1 MNIPLAVRLAF
12 SIAVPLLI
20 VNRGY
25 KKKSLNLSG
34 ALSSLVVGFVLTFTN
49 FCFFSALLA
58 FFVSGSFVT
67 KLKAD
72 VKRNIE
78 YDFKEGGQRNLVQVV
93 CNGGVAV
100 AASVLYLVDVGCREQ
115 PIDFAHE
122 FNASIFS
129 VAVLG
134 SIACSSGDTWASEIG
149 SVYGTSPRLITTL
162 RLVPVG
168 TNGGVTIVGTIAS
181 LVGGTIVGVAY
192 YVTMVAIMTYDMTL
206 DKYPSQWPIVVT
218 GLLGGL
224 IGSLIDSLIGA
235 KLQYSGYCD
244 VQRRIVHEPSSTT
257 KHICGR
263 AILSNHGVN
272 FVSALLTGFVM
283 PVVAYVVWKYV

>member
-1 MNIPLAVRLAF
+1 MNRQYVYERFYSQFINCVH
-12 SIAVPLLI
+12 SVM
-20 VNRGY
+20 
-25 KKKSLNLSG
+25 KENLSQDK
-34 ALSSLVVGFVLTFTN
+34 S
-49 FCFFSALLA
+49 FCYS
-58 FFVSGSFVT
+58 
-67 KLKAD
+67 
-72 VKRNIE
+72 
-78 YDFKEGGQRNLVQVV
+78 GGQRNFVQVL

-100 AASVLYLVDVGCREQ
+100 AASVFYLVDVGCREQ
-115 PIDFAHE
+115 PIDFAHK
-122 FNASIFS
+122 FNASIIS

-149 SVYGTSPRLITTL
+149 SVYGTNPRLITTL
-162 RLVPVG
+162 RLVPIG
-168 TNGGVTIVGTIAS
+168 TNGGVTIIGTIAS

-283 PVVAYVVWKYV
+283 PAVAYVVWKYV